1 MFIYDVL
8 YINNVCVFWT
18 LTINLM
24 FLERQTHNFALRR
37 NLKMSNLNDFEDF
50 ELEEATDAIKSKT
63 PSSSKTPAGNK
74 KNVYFQSTVGPSQKQ
89 EKMVVSEDAPIG
101 DIKYTVSQVFGLPA
115 DEFHLSHAGRT
126 MDPDDTLSNYG
137 VDDGDT
143 VLLIPVSTAGA
154 GIDL

>member
-1 MFIYDVL
+1 
-8 YINNVCVFWT
+8 
-18 LTINLM
+18 
-24 FLERQTHNFALRR
+24 
-37 NLKMSNLNDFEDF
+37 MSNTNEFEDF
-50 ELEEATDAIKSKT
+50 DLENDLEAAPVIKSKT
-63 PSSSKTPAGNK
+63 PAASKTPAGNK

-89 EKMVVSEDAPIG
+89 EKMVVAEEAPIG

-137 VDDGDT
+137 VEDGDT

-154 GIDL
+154 TRTRKPLLVKR

>member
-1 MFIYDVL
+1 
-8 YINNVCVFWT
+8 
-18 LTINLM
+18 
-24 FLERQTHNFALRR
+24 
-37 NLKMSNLNDFEDF
+37 MSNTNEFEDF
-50 ELEEATDAIKSKT
+50 DLENDLEAAPVIKSKT
-63 PSSSKTPAGNK
+63 PAASKTPAGNK
-74 KNVYFQSTVGPSQKQ
+74 KNVYFQSTIGPSQKQ
-89 EKMVVSEDAPIG
+89 EKMVVAEEAPIG

-154 GIDL
+154 TRTRKPLLVKR